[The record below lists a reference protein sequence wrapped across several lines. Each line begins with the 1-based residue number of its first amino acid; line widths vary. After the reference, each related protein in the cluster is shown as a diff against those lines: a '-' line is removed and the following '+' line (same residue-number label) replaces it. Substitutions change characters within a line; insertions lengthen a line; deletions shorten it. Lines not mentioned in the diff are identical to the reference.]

1 MTMLRFLL
9 ALFLAL
15 PAAAQNYP
23 SRPVRVVVS
32 LAPGGNADINAR
44 VVAAA
49 LAQSFGQQFIV
60 ENRPAAG
67 GTVAVEHVGRSAPD
81 GYTLLVG
88 ALGSHVLNVGLY
100 PNAPVNPITGLSH
113 ITISSE
119 SAMVAAA
126 HPSLGVRNLAEFR
139 ALLAA
144 RPGVVTFGSSGN
156 GTTGHIAAALLLY
169 QLGVTGQHVP
179 YRGSA
184 AAFTDLSA
192 GRVGFQVDTMSFIA
206 EHIRAGSVIGLV
218 TGGVARGPTIPDVP
232 TGAEA
237 GLPQYV
243 ASTWTPWSAPPGTP
257 PAILELLS
265 SRIAE
270 ALAAGPARERL
281 LGLGN
286 TIPTGMTPARTR
298 AFIEAEAEKWLPVIR
313 ATGATLD

>member
-1 MTMLRFLL
+1 M
-9 ALFLAL
+9 
-15 PAAAQNYP
+15 
-23 SRPVRVVVS
+23 
-32 LAPGGNADINAR
+32 
-44 VVAAA
+44 
-49 LAQSFGQQFIV
+49 
-60 ENRPAAG
+60 
-67 GTVAVEHVGRSAPD
+67 
-81 GYTLLVG
+81 
-88 ALGSHVLNVGLY
+88 
-100 PNAPVNPITGLSH
+100 
-113 ITISSE
+113 
-119 SAMVAAA
+119 
-126 HPSLGVRNLAEFR
+126 
-139 ALLAA
+139 
-144 RPGVVTFGSSGN
+144 
-156 GTTGHIAAALLLY
+156 
-169 QLGVTGQHVP
+169 
-179 YRGSA
+179 
-184 AAFTDLSA
+184 
-192 GRVGFQVDTMSFIA
+192 
-206 EHIRAGSVIGLV
+206 IGLV